1 MSGSAR
7 TSASCGGVEKAP
19 EAFRSRGSSFAP
31 QPRLRVLGFGVDR
44 LLGRGLVVADG
55 ALLAADLDLLRLH
68 RLGDLAL
75 ELDRQ
80 HPVLHV
86 RALDLDMV
94 GKREAALER
103 AVGDPAIDEVAVLL
117 LTLLGLAARD
127 DQLVLLAGDVDLV
140 RREPGDGE
148 LDAIIVV
155 ALLDQIEGRVIFLA
169 PLAEAVVLEH
179 VEQPVEADSGT
190 PERREIEST
199 THGLVL
205 QLSNKAGER
214 LEATAPSP
222 GPNGAR
228 HARDGWKTAVFK
240 AGAMRFWR
248 LTRTLGSGGSSTG
261 TRRSNR

>member
-55 ALLAADLDLLRLH
+55 ALLPADLDLLRLH
-68 RLGDLAL
+68 RLGDFAL

-94 GKREAALER
+94 GKSEAPLER
-103 AVGDPAIDEVAVLL
+103 AVGDSAIDEVAVLL
-117 LTLLGLAARD
+117 LTLFGLAARD
-127 DQLVLLAGDVDLV
+127 DQLVLLAGNVDLV
-140 RREPGDGE
+140 AGEAGDGE

-169 PLAEAVVLEH
+169 SLAEAVVLEH

-205 QLSNKAGER
+205 LLMS
-214 LEATAPSP
+214 
-222 GPNGAR
+222 
-228 HARDGWKTAVFK
+228 K
-240 AGAMRFWR
+240 AGAKGASAASPRHR
-248 LTRTLGSGGSSTG
+248 TR
-261 TRRSNR
+261 